1 MITNSQLGVGGTKQN
16 IMQAKKKMLSGHQA
30 EPLAVG
36 LGAPGHSAQ
45 RYLVFLQNLM
55 LLWFKMLSLH

>member
-1 MITNSQLGVGGTKQN
+1 
-16 IMQAKKKMLSGHQA
+16 MQAKKKMLSGHQA